1 MTMEWNSRNDRFNR
15 NGGNGN
21 GSFEQHNECMREFRG
36 SHTDVAMVNGPRLDE
51 AALLERME
59 SLQVSRTMMET
70 GGSRLLNGTTDWLAL
85 VPMWKVARYKLS
97 QN

>member
-1 MTMEWNSRNDRFNR
+1 MTMEWNNKSDQFDS

-36 SHTDVAMVNGPRLDE
+36 SHADIALVNGPRLDK
-51 AALLERME
+51 AAYLDSLLYLR
-59 SLQVSRTMMET
+59 VNYTMET
-70 GGSRLLNGTTDWLAL
+70 GGSALPDDTSDQSPL
-85 VPMWKVARYKLS
+85 VPIWRVARYKLS